1 MVKVL
6 VEVVDIVVAVVEGIV
21 KEVVKTVVDIGGSLI
36 KQQEINVI
44 GYRDLIILFYSQ
56 FSQYL
61 V

>member
-36 KQQEINVI
+36 KQQEIKVI
-44 GYRDLIILFYSQ
+44 GNLDLIINIVVKSII
-56 FSQYL
+56 
-61 V
+61 